1 MLRRAKR
8 VIMNPSLLVTH
19 TLNRIVTM
27 IPDDELYIKLMW
39 KLSRLNYP
47 LNLSNP
53 QTFNEKL
60 QWLKLHDRNPKYT
73 IMVDKIRVKE
83 WVASKIGEQHIIP
96 TLGVWESPEDIDF
109 DSLPNQFV
117 LKCNHNSG
125 IGVYVCK
132 DKRSMN
138 KKKVIKDLKKGLQ
151 QNYYK
156 EGREWPYKNVKPM
169 VLAEKYMEDESGFE
183 LKDYKVFNFNGEPK
197 IIEIDYDRFKG
208 HKRHLYDV
216 DWNKIDATIEFP
228 SDPDRSFEKP
238 KVLDQLLSLAKTL
251 SEGIPHVRT
260 DFYIVRDRIYFGE
273 LTFFH
278 GSGLEHITPLDFDK
292 QMGSWLIL
300 PALT

>member
-1 MLRRAKR
+1 
-8 VIMNPSLLVTH
+8 MNPSLLVTH

-132 DKRSMN
+132 DKRLMN

-238 KVLDQLLSLAKTL
+238 KVLDQLLSLARTL

-273 LTFFH
+273 MTFFH

>member
-1 MLRRAKR
+1 
-8 VIMNPSLLVTH
+8 MNPSLLVTH

-96 TLGVWESPEDIDF
+96 TLGVWEAPEDIDF

-132 DKRSMN
+132 DKRLMN

-197 IIEIDYDRFKG
+197 IIEIDYDRFIG

-238 KVLDQLLSLAKTL
+238 KVLDQLLSLARTL

-273 LTFFH
+273 MTFFH

-292 QMGSWLIL
+292 QMGSC
-300 PALT
+300 

>member
-1 MLRRAKR
+1 
-8 VIMNPSLLVTH
+8 MNPSLLVTH

-73 IMVDKIRVKE
+73 IMVDKIKVKE

-96 TLGVWESPEDIDF
+96 TLGVWEDPEDIDF

-132 DKRSMN
+132 DKRLMN

-238 KVLDQLLSLAKTL
+238 KVLDQLLSLARTL

-260 DFYIVRDRIYFGE
+260 DFYIVRDHIYFGE

-278 GSGLEHITPLDFDK
+278 GSGLEHITPSDFDK
-292 QMGSWLIL
+292 QMGSWLVL

>member
-1 MLRRAKR
+1 
-8 VIMNPSLLVTH
+8 MNPSLLVTH

-132 DKRSMN
+132 DKRLMN
-138 KKKVIKDLKKGLQ
+138 KKKVIKELKKGLQ

-238 KVLDQLLSLAKTL
+238 KVLDQLLSLARTL

-273 LTFFH
+273 MTFFH

>member
-1 MLRRAKR
+1 M
-8 VIMNPSLLVTH
+8 TH

-39 KLSRLNYP
+39 KLSKLNYP
-47 LNLSNP
+47 LHLDNP

-60 QWLKLHDRNPKYT
+60 QWLKLHDRNPQYT
-73 IMVDKIRVKE
+73 IMVDKIKAKE
-83 WVASKIGEQHIIP
+83 WVASRIGKQYIIP
-96 TLGVWESPEDIDF
+96 TLGVWEKPEDIDF
-109 DSLPNQFV
+109 DRLPDQFV

-125 IGVYVCK
+125 LGLYVCK
-132 DKRSMN
+132 DKRLMN
-138 KKKVIKDLKKGLQ
+138 KKEVIKDLKRGLKL
-151 QNYYK
+151 NYYK

-169 VLAEKYMEDESGFE
+169 ILAEKYMEDESGFE

-197 IIEIDYDRFKG
+197 MIEIDYDRFKG

-238 KVLDQLLSLAKTL
+238 KVLDQLLFLARKL

-260 DFYIVRDRIYFGE
+260 DFYIIGNHIYFGE

-278 GSGLEHITPLDFDK
+278 GSGLELITPFEFDK
-292 QMGSWLIL
+292 EMGSWLVL
-300 PALT
+300 PQ